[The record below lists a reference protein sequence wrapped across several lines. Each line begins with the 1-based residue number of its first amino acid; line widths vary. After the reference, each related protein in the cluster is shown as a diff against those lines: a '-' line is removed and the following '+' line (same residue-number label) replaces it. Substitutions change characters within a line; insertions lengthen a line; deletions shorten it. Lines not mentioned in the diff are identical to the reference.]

1 MFSFTVS
8 ALSRKAFQLSLR
20 ERGLF
25 QLQSLV
31 YHTESTTWKIF
42 IFFTLSVRFDIDLL
56 NHCSPST
63 VLVHTVS
70 ITAHFDAS
78 TANIFDFDK
87 FSVTN
92 TIFASSNKS
101 FSTELLS
108 LYSRTLYFYHFCE
121 GIYLPNVISN
131 HI

>member
-1 MFSFTVS
+1 MFSFTIS
-8 ALSRKAFQLSLR
+8 GLSCKAFQLLLR
-20 ERGLF
+20 ERELF

-31 YHTESTTWKIF
+31 CHTESTTWKIF
-42 IFFTLSVRFDIDLL
+42 IFFHTFSVRFDIDLL
-56 NHCSPST
+56 NHW
-63 VLVHTVS
+63 HAVS

-78 TANIFDFDK
+78 TVNIFDFDE
-87 FSVTN
+87 FSVIN

-108 LYSRTLYFYHFCE
+108 QYLRILYFYHFCE